1 MLKANKE
8 MQSVVNGHEPEVD
21 NAICMQEDVEI
32 PSRAVAKKNGK
43 LSRAK

>member
-8 MQSVVNGHEPEVD
+8 MQSVVNGHEPGVAD
-21 NAICMQEDVEI
+21 SICVQEDVEI